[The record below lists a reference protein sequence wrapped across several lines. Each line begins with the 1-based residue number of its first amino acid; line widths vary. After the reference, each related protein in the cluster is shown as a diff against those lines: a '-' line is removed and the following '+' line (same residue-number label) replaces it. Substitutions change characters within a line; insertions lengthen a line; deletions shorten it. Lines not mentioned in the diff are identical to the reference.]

1 MNKSIKRKELEQI
14 GFTCDNETK
23 SPFDGSFI
31 KFYRYIDNGHIIAG
45 HDTTEVFVTKDMQ
58 SVLIEISNHSSYSY
72 GGKEIRF
79 KGRCDN
85 LELFEKILNAVVR
98 I

>member
-1 MNKSIKRKELEQI
+1 MSKSIKKEELEQI

-23 SPFDGSFI
+23 SLFDNSFT
-31 KFYRYIDNGHIIAG
+31 KFYKYIDNGHVIAG
-45 HDTTEVFVTKDMQ
+45 HDTTEVFVTKDMGR
-58 SVLIEISNHSSYSY
+58 VIIEISNQSSYSY
-72 GGKEIRF
+72 GKEIRF